1 MEAEIDFAKEDLQ
14 KSIMILANS
23 STKLI
28 GIDEEEH
35 QGFKRIVTISNCN
48 VYTKKHKIDQELG
61 YDCDFS

>member
-1 MEAEIDFAKEDLQ
+1 
-14 KSIMILANS
+14 MILANY

-35 QGFKRIVTISNCN
+35 QGFKRIVTISKCN
-48 VYTKKHKIDQELG
+48 VYTKKQKIDQDLG